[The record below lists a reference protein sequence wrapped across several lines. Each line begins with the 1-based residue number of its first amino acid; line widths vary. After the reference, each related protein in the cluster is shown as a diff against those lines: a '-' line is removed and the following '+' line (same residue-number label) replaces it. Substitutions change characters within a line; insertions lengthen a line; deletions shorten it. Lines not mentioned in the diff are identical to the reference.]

1 MNRLS
6 MMVAVTALF
15 GVVSVSVGNATPP
28 PNYPVEA
35 FDEVGQCMADP
46 LCVVPIEER
55 IDGDISLAEELTYRN
70 PVCVSGCIV
79 VCTTHA
85 CWCEADEKCD

>member
-1 MNRLS
+1 MNLLS
-6 MMVAVTALF
+6 VMVTVTALF
-15 GVVSVSVGNATPP
+15 VVVGMSVGKATPP

-35 FDEVGQCMADP
+35 FDKVTQCMADP
-46 LCVVPIEER
+46 LCLVPIEER
-55 IDGDISLAEELTYRN
+55 VDGNIGLAEELTYRN
-70 PVCVSGCIV
+70 PVCVSGCID

>member
-1 MNRLS
+1 

-15 GVVSVSVGNATPP
+15 GVVSISVGNATPP

-55 IDGDISLAEELTYRN
+55 IDGDISVAEELTYRN

-79 VCTTHA
+79 VCTIHA
-85 CWCEADEKCD
+85 CWCEADGKCD